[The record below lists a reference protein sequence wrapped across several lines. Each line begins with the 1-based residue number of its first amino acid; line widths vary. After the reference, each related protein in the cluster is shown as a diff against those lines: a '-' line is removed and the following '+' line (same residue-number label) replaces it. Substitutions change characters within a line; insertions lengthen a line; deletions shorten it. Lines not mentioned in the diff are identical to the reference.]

1 MKMNIAVFL
10 RIMLFIS
17 LSVMVFDHLKLRQSF
32 ILMERGFINEF
43 SLYISPW
50 PGHFVLITTIL
61 FLVANIVIMI
71 NVWRNKNADRRSF
84 LTFEYDVSDESAVG
98 NTRKAVSHA
107 FSILLVYSL
116 LAIGSYMWIPN
127 YFLDHIWFPLFTTAS
142 IPIVGLI
149 SYLIVYK
156 LLQHK

>member
-1 MKMNIAVFL
+1 MKMNLAVFL

-84 LTFEYDVSDESAVG
+84 LTFEYDVSDERAVG

>member
-1 MKMNIAVFL
+1 MKMYIAVFL

-17 LSVMVFDHLKLRQSF
+17 LSVMVYDYLKIKQSF
-32 ILMERGFINEF
+32 ILMERGFIDEF

-61 FLVANIVIMI
+61 FLVANIVIVI
-71 NVWRNKNADRRSF
+71 IVWRNKNADKRSF
-84 LTFEYDVSDESAVG
+84 LTFEYDVSDERAVG

-107 FSILLVYSL
+107 FSILLVYSIVV
-116 LAIGSYMWIPN
+116 IGSYMWIPN
-127 YFLDHIWFPLFTTAS
+127 YFVDHIWYPLFTTSS

-156 LLQHK
+156 VLQYK

>member
-10 RIMLFIS
+10 RIMLLIS
-17 LSVMVFDHLKLRQSF
+17 LSVMVYDYLKIEQSF
-32 ILMERGFINEF
+32 IQMERGFINEF

-61 FLVANIVIMI
+61 FLVANIIQI
-71 NVWRNKNADRRSF
+71 ITVWRNKNADRRSF
-84 LTFEYDVSDESAVG
+84 LTFEYDVSDERAVA
-98 NTRKAVSHA
+98 NTRKAVSYA

-127 YFLDHIWFPLFTTAS
+127 YFVDHIWFPLFTTAS
-142 IPIVGLI
+142 IPIIGLI
-149 SYLIVYK
+149 SYLIAYK
-156 LLQHK
+156 VLHYK

>member
-10 RIMLFIS
+10 RILLFIS
-17 LSVMVFDHLKLRQSF
+17 LSLMVYDYLKLEQSF
-32 ILMERGFINEF
+32 IQMERGFIDGF

-50 PGHFVLITTIL
+50 PGYFFVITTIL
-61 FLVANIVIMI
+61 FLFANIVIFI
-71 NVWRNKNADRRSF
+71 IVWRNKNADKRSF
-84 LTFEYDVSDESAVG
+84 LTFEYDVSDERAVG

-116 LAIGSYMWIPN
+116 LMIGSYMYIPN
-127 YFLDHIWFPLFTTAS
+127 YFVDHIWYPLFTTAS

-156 LLQHK
+156 VLQYK

>member
-17 LSVMVFDHLKLRQSF
+17 LSVMVYDYLKLEQSF
-32 ILMERGFINEF
+32 IQMERGFIDGF

-50 PGHFVLITTIL
+50 PGLFVIITTIL
-61 FLVANIVIMI
+61 FLVANIVLVII
-71 NVWRNKNADRRSF
+71 VWRNKNADKRSF
-84 LTFEYDVSDESAVG
+84 LTFEYDVSDERAVG

-107 FSILLVYSL
+107 FSILLIYSL
-116 LAIGSYMWIPN
+116 LMIGSYMYIPN
-127 YFLDHIWFPLFTTAS
+127 YFVDHIWYPLFTTAS

-156 LLQHK
+156 VLQYK